1 LKLEIELEGENVE
14 ELLIKILQD
23 HPGEPF
29 SYSELLKLTKTKS
42 RPELKKIVGK
52 LIKDNPDK
60 FRSKTVSRIAVI
72 WGREPT
78 EISATVSDENGDLK
92 KRIVKLENENEKL
105 KELEKEN
112 IELKKEL
119 TKKPSKK
126 EKKGMKSAEE
136 IKEKL
141 LEDLVD
147 TLTEEFPHALTTR
160 QQLKQFFNEVVPVV
174 LKRYF

>member
-1 LKLEIELEGENVE
+1 ME
-14 ELLIKILQD
+14 EQLIKILQE

-42 RPELKKIVGK
+42 RPELKKIIGK
-52 LIKDNPDK
+52 LTKDNPDK
-60 FRSKTVSRIAVI
+60 FGSKTVSRIAVV
-72 WGREPT
+72 WGRESS
-78 EISATVSDENGDLK
+78 EVSATVSDENGDLQ
-92 KRIVKLENENEKL
+92 KRIAKLESENKKL
-105 KELEKEN
+105 KDLEKEN
-112 IELKKEL
+112 RELKKEL

-136 IKEKL
+136 IKEQL
-141 LEDLVD
+141 LEDLID

-160 QQLKQFFNEVVPVV
+160 QQLKQFFREVVPVV

>member
-1 LKLEIELEGENVE
+1 LEEQLKQ
-14 ELLIKILQD
+14 ILQE

-42 RPELKKIVGK
+42 RTELKKIIGK

-60 FRSKTVSRIAVI
+60 FGSKTVSRITVV
-72 WGREPT
+72 WGRET
-78 EISATVSDENGDLK
+78 SEAAVTVGDENRDLK
-92 KRIVKLENENEKL
+92 KRITKIESENK
-105 KELEKEN
+105 KMKDLEKEN
-112 IELKKEL
+112 RELKKEL
-119 TKKPSKK
+119 AKTQSKK
-126 EKKGMKSAEE
+126 EKKVKSTGE

-141 LEDLVD
+141 LDDLID

-160 QQLKQFFNEVVPVV
+160 QQLKQFFKEVIPVV